1 MSTPIRKFLLSLLA
15 ALAIGGAA
23 HGAEPAY
30 EMYLCAN
37 VSGQGQVMGSRAA
50 TNKSG
55 IYRSTDR
62 QNFEHIGP
70 NHIRI
75 YTLTGDPHAPYG
87 LFLGALDGVL
97 RTLDRGVTWRVM
109 TGWDM
114 TEPHSVAFDPLAPDD
129 IYISLPDGI
138 GVSHDHG
145 QTWRRSNEG
154 IRRAFTQIVAVD
166 RTKAGRVL
174 AGTELGIYL
183 TEDGAKTWKLVQPTG
198 KTTYDLR
205 QSPHD
210 PKVFLAVT
218 SMNGAFRSAD
228 GGRTWKPVEGIP
240 SDHTLH
246 NCDFDR
252 SDPKRLVIAGW
263 GLGVRVSED
272 SGRTWID
279 RSAGLPNN
287 EIWRVSMDPDRP
299 GRLYAA
305 PHLSPVQ
312 VSDDF
317 GLTWRPLCFEKAIIY
332 DIVFVPRH

>member
-1 MSTPIRKFLLSLLA
+1 MSTPFRKFLPSLVA
-15 ALAIGGAA
+15 AFAVALTVRA
-23 HGAEPAY
+23 AEPAY
-30 EMYLCAN
+30 DMYLCAN
-37 VSGQGQVMGSRAA
+37 VSAQGQVIGSRAGA
-50 TNKSG
+50 YQSG

-62 QNFEHIGP
+62 QQFEHIGP

-75 YTLTGDPHAPYG
+75 YTLTSDPSTPYG
-87 LFLGALDGVL
+87 LFVGALDGVL
-97 RTLDRGVTWRVM
+97 RTLDRGTSWRVM
-109 TGWDM
+109 TSWDM
-114 TEPHSVAFDPLAPDD
+114 TEPHSVVFDPHAPDD

-145 QTWRRSNEG
+145 QTWKRSNAG
-154 IRRAFTQIVAVD
+154 IKRTFTQILAVD

-183 TEDGAKTWKLVQPTG
+183 TEDGAKTWKLVQATG

-218 SMNGAFRSAD
+218 SMNGAFRSED
-228 GGRTWKPVEGIP
+228 SGRTWKPIAGIP
-240 SDHTLH
+240 ATHTLH
-246 NCDFDR
+246 NLDFDR
-252 SDPKRLVIAGW
+252 SDAKRLVVAGW
-263 GLGVRVSED
+263 GLGVQVSED
-272 SGRTWID
+272 AGRTWID
-279 RSAGLPNN
+279 RSAGLPNK
-287 EIWRVSMDPDRP
+287 EIWRVSADPARP

-317 GLTWRPLCFEKAIIY
+317 GQTWKPLVFDKAIIY